1 MCQPLTKVPSISMSN
16 FAKMITL
23 RTHTTYTIVWFG
35 SYKRWRFQVVVKYTG
50 LVTLSI
56 YILVFYRDRTCF
68 VRLNLLTDFSIYL
81 LKRRGLMK
89 ERALQLFFLIVELS
103 SLATYSTVSENAGY
117 WDAWSEWSQCTRTCD
132 SGVRSRQRQCL
143 SNAMCIG
150 SNVTT
155 ETCLVSP
162 CPGM

>member
-89 ERALQLFFLIVELS
+89 ERALQLFFFNSGIEFARNVLDCEWKRRLLGRMVGVVPMYTNVWQWS
-103 SLATYSTVSENAGY
+103 SITSKTMPF
-117 WDAWSEWSQCTRTCD
+117 
-132 SGVRSRQRQCL
+132 QR
-143 SNAMCIG
+143 
-150 SNVTT
+150 NVHRF
-155 ETCLVSP
+155 
-162 CPGM
+162 